1 MSDTM
6 LNICECCRKLC
17 LTWCISHQV
26 VFIGLVWRVSKY
38 GMGLLQDTMISLAI
52 WMLKYYQRTAYDFQD
67 LTPYLQPV
75 PYLSSD
81 EGVENHDFLR
91 LSKDA
96 DKDNIMDSATVETTG
111 LLTNPGMSTSGD
123 GKTYFDL

>member
-1 MSDTM
+1 M
-6 LNICECCRKLC
+6 LQKVMPYMVF
-17 LTWCISHQV
+17 SYQV
-26 VFIGLVWRVSKY
+26 VFIGLVWRVSNY
-38 GMGLLQDTMISLAI
+38 SMGILQDTMISLAI

-111 LLTNPGMSTSGD
+111 LLTNPGISTSGD